1 MVPLSIIEA
10 MTLYSGAFVLVDTNT
25 STGIHYI
32 EMVTLYSGV
41 FVLVEILILLPVYS
55 WHPVLLLI
63 VYQGNRRGRGRRT
76 STGDQPRLGV
86 WSSNLH
92 GFRLMDY

>member
-1 MVPLSIIEA
+1 MSISYLKMSISRTLLLVLLNSSSTLVPLSFIEA

-32 EMVTLYSGV
+32 EMMTLYSGV
-41 FVLVEILILLPVYS
+41 FVLVEILILIPVHS

-63 VYQGNRRGRGRRT
+63 VC
-76 STGDQPRLGV
+76 
-86 WSSNLH
+86 
-92 GFRLMDY
+92 

>member
-1 MVPLSIIEA
+1 MLILFFVIGSLQFSSALVPLSFIEA

-32 EMVTLYSGV
+32 EMVTLYSGM
-41 FVLVEILILLPVYS
+41 FVLVEILILIPVHS

-63 VYQGNRRGRGRRT
+63 VC
-76 STGDQPRLGV
+76 
-86 WSSNLH
+86 
-92 GFRLMDY
+92 

>member
-1 MVPLSIIEA
+1 

-32 EMVTLYSGV
+32 EMMTLYSGM
-41 FVLVEILILLPVYS
+41 FVLVEILILIPVHS

-63 VYQGNRRGRGRRT
+63 VC
-76 STGDQPRLGV
+76 
-86 WSSNLH
+86 
-92 GFRLMDY
+92 

>member
-1 MVPLSIIEA
+1 MVSLNSFHTLVPLSFIEA

-32 EMVTLYSGV
+32 EMVTLCSGM
-41 FVLVEILILLPVYS
+41 FVLVEILILIPVHS

-63 VYQGNRRGRGRRT
+63 VCDEISWTRVQIYSGV
-76 STGDQPRLGV
+76 ST
-86 WSSNLH
+86 
-92 GFRLMDY
+92 